1 MKHLR
6 SYRAIV
12 VIAMMLIG
20 WLPSLASHFEVN
32 GIYYNIINSSKV
44 EVTFQGYSYDSYSNE
59 YVGDVFIPSTVNYN
73 GVTYK
78 VTRIGNSAFSGC
90 SGLTSVV
97 IGNSVTSIEDLAF
110 RDCSGLTSVVIV
122 NSVKSIRAGAF
133 DGCSGLTSV
142 TIGNSVTSI
151 GSGAFYGC
159 SGLTNVIWNVI
170 KCSDFDYKKNPF
182 YSCSNITSFTFGDK
196 VEYIPAYL
204 CDGMKKLTSIE
215 IPNSVT
221 SIGDHAFN
229 YCESLTSV
237 VIGNS
242 VTSIGEYAFHDCESL
257 KSLVIGN
264 SVTSIG
270 GCAFEG
276 CRSLTSIDIPN
287 SVTSIGDYAFY
298 MTGLKT
304 VVFYCPSV
312 SLGSLARNSN
322 LDLVFLGGEI
332 KEVGPEFPSSNYITF
347 YVSPSKVEIFR
358 QKFKGYTVKELT
370 TEQIAKYCD
379 SEKLSNEHDVEKSGT
394 VSFSGSGSGTE
405 SDPFLIFN
413 PVQLNDVRNSVGHSG
428 VYYKLMS
435 DIDMTEWIAENNPQ
449 QGWQPI
455 GNLSSMFKGTFIG
468 NGKKITG
475 LTVNRSTTDYVG
487 FFGYVHSAK
496 ITDLT
501 IEGNIVGNNDTG
513 GIFGKANVSEI
524 DNCRFIGDIK
534 GAARVGGIVGYSVL
548 SNINNAHFS
557 GNITAEGVFSGG
569 VIGRADIK
577 PVDSIVITDGCV
589 TGTFN
594 ANIKISN
601 VSATCD
607 ITSSHNCVGGIVG
620 YLYTCGIVAD
630 KDTGKYYVVYNVST
644 SLELTN
650 ATHNGSIKGNS
661 CVGGIIGKSQ
671 IGDNTQ
677 SVLNDGN
684 ISASVSFDGCQHI
697 GNISGNSFIGGV
709 IGKNQ
714 HWYDYSQNTT
724 SLSNCSSIG
733 DISGAAESVGG
744 LIGGCAKA
752 SAKSNL
758 EVSNSFAQG
767 NIDSKGNYIGGL
779 IGEVAGG
786 TNSISNCYA
795 LGNINTTGQFSG
807 GLFGTIW
814 GVTNSIKDCYFSG
827 AIYGIHCVGGLAG
840 HAKSTSIVSS
850 YSNASSINGNTQVGG
865 IVGFLGDGSSI
876 ESCISAN
883 EKVNASKDEVGRV
896 YGATSGGATLG
907 TMNTAKENKGLATMI
922 VNKNG
927 IQQLLEDGPQ
937 HGTNVGRSTLK
948 LKSTY
953 QGLGWDF
960 TTNWTNQETE
970 SYPYKQTQTAP
981 PVLTSKALSG
991 ATVISGKSVNGGIV
1005 YVVVGD
1011 KTYTAQVQNNAWSV
1025 NVEPLTSGEIV
1036 TAYAKATDLA
1046 ESYRVYQ
1053 TVGFKGDGTESDPY
1067 QIYTAQELANVNSSG
1082 YYMLMNDIDLT
1093 EWINKNSPSKG
1104 WIPLGRNGNVMSHL
1118 LGNNHTISGLW
1129 CNTDEDYTALIAM
1142 AESISIKDLTVET
1155 ISGKSVKGGNY
1166 TAVIIGKANDCIMEN
1181 CHVVGSVIGKDYLG
1195 GMVGFVANGTI
1206 GNCSSEISIQ
1216 GANYIG
1222 GIAGDASGVMYSC
1235 SSISDITGNNHL
1247 GGIFGA
1253 TSSPS
1258 IKDCRAECT
1267 ISGSSDVSSFAGG
1280 IAGSSSAEISTC
1292 YASGSISQTTTSE
1305 SCYVG
1310 GIVGYNNATI
1320 KDCYSSVQLSSSQYA
1335 AGIAGYNTGVVDKCY
1350 ALGDVSAVLYGA
1362 GIVGYNDGGLAVVTN
1377 CIAANNVL
1385 EVSSEKG
1392 IAMRVIGGIKNGAPT
1407 PDTNNYALGTMVV
1420 SVNGIPQK
1428 IYDDVL
1434 HGMSKTQAVLM
1445 QGATYSALGWD
1456 MSSVWG
1462 INENIDYPYLQIFKS
1477 TEIVPITSLTLDKA
1491 EATVKL
1497 AETIQLIA
1505 TLLPSDAT
1513 NTTLQWE
1520 SSDNKIATVSES
1532 GVVTAI
1538 AVGEAT
1544 ITATTTDGSN
1554 LQAKCK
1560 ITVVDPNADQPW
1572 ETNYMLIP
1580 ETEAFCGTSIKLPI
1594 ELVNEDE
1601 IISFQCDLY
1610 LPDGITIT
1618 DVDGKY
1624 DITLNNSRNSDFM
1637 LNYNKLSDGTLRIIG
1652 ISFTSTPIKG
1662 NSGELINI
1670 GLDISSDCSGEYT
1683 IEVKDIIM
1691 SDINGKEIVA
1701 SDIIG
1706 SLNVIDYILGDANGD
1721 GKVNIVDASAVI
1733 NYVLGKSPAKF
1744 VIKAA
1749 DVNCSGSVN
1758 IADASGIINIV
1769 LGKATSNAPAVL
1781 NSNSLD
1787 DCLIAE
1793 GVDVNKLSLALVN
1806 NNQFTSFQFDLKVEN
1821 NVELKNI
1828 LPSVR
1833 LADSHKIFFNKIS
1846 DQTYRIACV
1855 SMSNETI
1862 DRECS
1867 NLMDLIFENS
1877 DNTRIEIDNIIFSTP
1892 NAVEYLMESIAVD
1905 MPETN
1910 SIDNVYTQ
1918 TDIYIKGKSVVVESP
1933 CDCVTSITSLTGV
1946 VQRMETS
1953 AGINFYNLESGFYIV
1968 SSNNITKKIII
1979 K

>member
-1 MKHLR
+1 MH
-6 SYRAIV
+6 
-12 VIAMMLIG
+12 
-20 WLPSLASHFEVN
+20 
-32 GIYYNIINSSKV
+32 
-44 EVTFQGYSYDSYSNE
+44 YD
-59 YVGDVFIPSTVNYN
+59 
-73 GVTYK
+73 
-78 VTRIGNSAFSGC
+78 
-90 SGLTSVV
+90 
-97 IGNSVTSIEDLAF
+97 
-110 RDCSGLTSVVIV
+110 
-122 NSVKSIRAGAF
+122 
-133 DGCSGLTSV
+133 
-142 TIGNSVTSI
+142 
-151 GSGAFYGC
+151 
-159 SGLTNVIWNVI
+159 
-170 KCSDFDYKKNPF
+170 
-182 YSCSNITSFTFGDK
+182 
-196 VEYIPAYL
+196 
-204 CDGMKKLTSIE
+204 
-215 IPNSVT
+215 
-221 SIGDHAFN
+221 
-229 YCESLTSV
+229 
-237 VIGNS
+237 
-242 VTSIGEYAFHDCESL
+242 
-257 KSLVIGN
+257 
-264 SVTSIG
+264 
-270 GCAFEG
+270 
-276 CRSLTSIDIPN
+276 
-287 SVTSIGDYAFY
+287 
-298 MTGLKT
+298 
-304 VVFYCPSV
+304 
-312 SLGSLARNSN
+312 
-322 LDLVFLGGEI
+322 
-332 KEVGPEFPSSNYITF
+332 FPSSKYITF

-358 QKFKGYTVKELT
+358 QKFNGYTVKEIT
-370 TEQIAKYCD
+370 TEQIAMYCN
-379 SEKLSNEHDVEKSGT
+379 SEKVSNEYDVEKSGT

-413 PVQLNDVRNSVGHSG
+413 PVQLNDVRHSVGHSG

-475 LTVNRSTTDYVG
+475 LTVNRATTDYVG

-501 IEGNIVGNNDTG
+501 IEGNIVGNHDTG

-524 DNCRFIGDIK
+524 DNCRFIGNVK
-534 GAARVGGIVGYSVL
+534 GNGRVGGVVGYSVL

-557 GNITAEGVFSGG
+557 GEITGG
-569 VIGRADIK
+569 WQCGGIIGRADIK
-577 PVDSIVITDGCV
+577 PVDSVLFTDGCV
-589 TGTFN
+589 YGDFN

-607 ITSSHNCVGGIVG
+607 ITSASDCIGGVVG
-620 YLYTCGIVAD
+620 YLYTSGTVAD
-630 KDTGKYYVVYNVST
+630 KDTGKYYAVYNVST
-644 SLELTN
+644 SSELTN

-671 IGDNTQ
+671 IGDNSQ
-677 SVLNDGN
+677 SVLNDGD
-684 ISASVSFDGCQHI
+684 ISVSVSFDGCQHI
-697 GNISGNSFIGGV
+697 GNISGNECAGGV
-709 IGKNQ
+709 IGKNE
-714 HWYDYSQNTT
+714 HLYDYSQNTT

-733 DISGAAESVGG
+733 DIVSYSGYTAG
-744 LIGGCAKA
+744 LIGNAVA
-752 SAKSNL
+752 SAISNM
-758 EVSNSFAQG
+758 EV
-767 NIDSKGNYIGGL
+767 
-779 IGEVAGG
+779 
-786 TNSISNCYA
+786 SNCYA
-795 LGNINTTGQFSG
+795 LCNINSTGNYSG
-807 GLFGTIW
+807 GLLGSVE
-814 GVTNSIKDCYFSG
+814 GGTNSVSDCYFSG
-827 AIYGIHCVGGLAG
+827 AIYGKEYVGGLAG
-840 HAKSTSIVSS
+840 QANSLSIVTS
-850 YSNASSINGNTQVGG
+850 YSNASSINGDSHVGG
-865 IVGFLGDGSSI
+865 IVGFVGDDSSI
-876 ESCISAN
+876 KSCISAN
-883 EKVNASKDEVGRV
+883 EKVNATNDAVGRV
-896 YGATSGGATLG
+896 YGSISGSATIGET
-907 TMNTAKENKGLATMI
+907 NTADENKGLATMI

-960 TTNWTNQETE
+960 TSNWTNQETE

-981 PVLTSKALSG
+981 PVLTSKASSG
-991 ATVISGKSVNGGIV
+991 ATFISGKSVNGGIV
-1005 YVVVGD
+1005 YVLAGD
-1011 KTYTAQVQNNAWSV
+1011 KSYTAQVQNNAWSV
-1025 NVEPLTSGEIV
+1025 TVEPLTSGEIV

-1053 TVGFKGDGTESDPY
+1053 TVGFKGAGTESDPY
-1067 QIYTAQELANVNSSG
+1067 QIYTAQELANVNGTG

-1142 AESISIKDLTVET
+1142 AESISIKDLTVKAV
-1155 ISGKSVKGGNY
+1155 SGKSIKGGNY

-1195 GMVGFVANGTI
+1195 GMVGFVADGTI

-1247 GGIFGA
+1247 GGILGA
-1253 TSSPS
+1253 TSSPY
-1258 IKDCRAECT
+1258 IKDCRAVCT

-1420 SVNGIPQK
+1420 SVNGITQK

-1434 HGMSKTQAVLM
+1434 HGMSKTQTTLM
-1445 QGATYSALGWD
+1445 QSATYSALGWD

-1491 EATVKL
+1491 EATVNL
-1497 AETIQLIA
+1497 AETIQLTA
-1505 TLLPSDAT
+1505 TLLPSNAT

-1538 AVGEAT
+1538 ALGEAT

-1560 ITVVDPNADQPW
+1560 ITVVDPNADQPS

-1749 DVNCSGSVN
+1749 DVNGSGSVN

-1769 LGKATSNAPAVL
+1769 LGKATNNAPAVL

-1787 DCLIAE
+1787 DCLIGE

-1862 DRECS
+1862 DGECS

>member
-1 MKHLR
+1 MKRLKFH
-6 SYRAIV
+6 RAIV
-12 VIAMMLIG
+12 AIAMMLIG
-20 WLPSLASHFEVN
+20 WLPSLAHDFEVN
-32 GIYYNIINSSKV
+32 GIYYSYVDKLVAKTV
-44 EVTFQGYSYDSYSNE
+44 EVTYKGDSFDSFLNE
-59 YVGDVFIPSTVNYN
+59 YTGNVNIPET
-73 GVTYK
+73 VTYSGVK
-78 VTRIGNSAFSGC
+78 YSVISIGDDAFASCDNLTSVTIGNSVKSIDFRAFGGCDGLTSVTVPNSVTSIGNSAFSCC
-90 SGLTSVV
+90 SGLTSVT
-97 IGNSVTSIEDLAF
+97 IGNSVTSIGSSAF
-110 RDCSGLTSVVIV
+110 YECDNLTSVTFG
-122 NSVKSIRAGAF
+122 NSVTSIGDSAF
-133 DGCSGLTSV
+133 SCCYGLTSV

-151 GSGAFYGC
+151 GSGAFYHC
-159 SGLTNVIWNVI
+159 V
-170 KCSDFDYKKNPF
+170 D
-182 YSCSNITSFTFGDK
+182 
-196 VEYIPAYL
+196 
-204 CDGMKKLTSIE
+204 LTSVR
-215 IPNSVT
+215 IPDSVT
-221 SIGDHAFN
+221 SIGSDAFYECVN
-229 YCESLTSV
+229 LTSV
-237 VIGNS
+237 IIGKS
-242 VTSIGEYAFHDCESL
+242 VTTIGMNAFRNC
-257 KSLVIGN
+257 K
-264 SVTSIG
+264 
-270 GCAFEG
+270 C
-276 CRSLTSIDIPN
+276 
-287 SVTSIGDYAFY
+287 
-298 MTGLKT
+298 LKT
-304 VVFYCPSV
+304 VEFYCPSV
-312 SLGSLARNSN
+312 SLASYSFKTSSTLN
-322 LDLVFLGGEI
+322 LFFFGGEI
-332 KEVGPEFPSSNYITF
+332 KTLSRYDVFETKLSPTFFVSS
-347 YVSPSKVEIFR
+347 PKVETFR
-358 QKFKGYTVKELT
+358 QKLNNYTCTIKELT
-370 TEQIAKYCD
+370 AEEVAKYCD
-379 SEKLSNEHDVEKSGT
+379 SEKLTNESDEEKTGT

-475 LTVNRSTTDYVG
+475 LTINRSTTDYVG

-501 IEGNIVGNNDTG
+501 IEGNIVGNYDTG

-524 DNCRFIGDIK
+524 DNCRFIGNVK
-534 GAARVGGIVGYSVL
+534 GNGNVGGVVGYSIL
-548 SNINNAHFS
+548 SNINNTHFS
-557 GNITAEGVFSGG
+557 GKITGSGKCGG

-577 PVDSIVITDGCV
+577 PVDSIVITDGCL

-601 VSATCD
+601 VSANCD
-607 ITSSHNCVGGIVG
+607 ITSSGDCVGGVVG
-620 YLYTCGIVAD
+620 YLYTSSIVIE
-630 KDTGKYYVVYNVST
+630 KDTGKLYFNYNVST
-644 SLELTN
+644 SIKLTN
-650 ATHNGSIKGNS
+650 AIHKGSINGNS
-661 CVGGIIGKSQ
+661 CLGGIIGKSQ
-671 IGDNTQ
+671 LGDTSKSALDN
-677 SVLNDGN
+677 GN

-697 GNISGNSFIGGV
+697 GNISGGYEFIGGV

-714 HWYDYSQNTT
+714 HTYEQNST
-724 SLSNCSSIG
+724 SLSNCFSIG
-733 DISGAAESVGG
+733 DIVSPTGRGAG
-744 LIGGCAKA
+744 LIGGCVNY
-752 SAKSNL
+752 SGVISNI
-758 EVSNSFAQG
+758 EVNNCYAQG
-767 NIDSKGNYIGGL
+767 NINSNGNYTGGL
-779 IGEVAGG
+779 IGSFEGG
-786 TNSISNCYA
+786 TNSVSNCYA

-814 GVTNSIKDCYFSG
+814 GDTNSISDCYFSG
-827 AIYGIHCVGGLAG
+827 TIYGTHCVGGLAG
-840 HAKSTSIVSS
+840 HAKSTSIVTS
-850 YSNASSINGNTQVGG
+850 YSNASSISGDTQVGG

-876 ESCISAN
+876 KSCISAN

-927 IQQLLEDGPQ
+927 VQQLLEDGPQ

-981 PVLTSKALSG
+981 PVLTSKASSG

-1011 KTYTAQVQNNAWSV
+1011 KTYTAQVQNNTWSV
-1025 NVEPLTSGEIV
+1025 TVEPLTSGEIV
-1036 TAYAKATDLA
+1036 TAYAKATDFA

-1053 TVGFKGDGTESDPY
+1053 TVEFKGAGTESDPY
-1067 QIYTAQELANVNSSG
+1067 QIYTAQELANVNGTG

-1142 AESISIKDLTVET
+1142 AESISIKDLTVKAV
-1155 ISGKSVKGGNY
+1155 SGKSIKGGNY
-1166 TAVIIGKANDCIMEN
+1166 TAVIIGKANDCVLEN
-1181 CHVVGSVIGKDYLG
+1181 CHVVGSVIGNDYLG
-1195 GMVGFVANGTI
+1195 GLAGYVASGSI
-1206 GNCSSEISIQ
+1206 GNCSSEITIE
-1216 GANYIG
+1216 GGKNLG
-1222 GIAGDASGVMYSC
+1222 GILGDTSAKIYSC
-1235 SSISDITGNNHL
+1235 SSISNITGNKFL
-1247 GGIFGA
+1247 GGILGQ
-1253 TSSPS
+1253 TSSPYV
-1258 IKDCRAECT
+1258 KECRAVCT
-1267 ISGSSDVSSFAGG
+1267 ILGSADDWSFAGG
-1280 IAGSSSAEISTC
+1280 ITGASTAEISTC
-1292 YASGSISQTTTSE
+1292 YASGNINLSITSGGT

-1310 GIVGYNNATI
+1310 GITGENKKTV
-1320 KDCYSSVQLSSSQYA
+1320 KDCYSTVELSSSQYA
-1335 AGIAGYNTGVVDKCY
+1335 AGIVGYNSGVVDKCY
-1350 ALGDVSAVLYGA
+1350 SSGDISAVHYGA
-1362 GIVGYNDGGLAVVTN
+1362 GIVGYNDGESAVVTN
-1377 CIAANNVL
+1377 CIAANNVIS
-1385 EVSSEKG
+1385 VSSEKG
-1392 IAMRVIGGIKNGAPT
+1392 IAMRVIGGFKNGAPT
-1407 PDTNNYALGTMVV
+1407 PDTSNYALGTMAV

-1462 INENIDYPYLQIFKS
+1462 INENMDYPYLQIFKS

-1491 EATVKL
+1491 EATVNL
-1497 AETIQLIA
+1497 AETIQLTA

-1538 AVGEAT
+1538 ALGEAT

-1560 ITVVDPNADQPW
+1560 ITVVDPNADQPS

-1618 DVDGKY
+1618 DVGGKY

-1683 IEVKDIIM
+1683 IEVRDIIM

-1701 SDIIG
+1701 SDIKG

-1769 LGKATSNAPAVL
+1769 LGKATTNAPAVL

-1862 DRECS
+1862 DGECS

>member
-1 MKHLR
+1 MNARK
-6 SYRAIV
+6 
-12 VIAMMLIG
+12 
-20 WLPSLASHFEVN
+20 
-32 GIYYNIINSSKV
+32 
-44 EVTFQGYSYDSYSNE
+44 D
-59 YVGDVFIPSTVNYN
+59 
-73 GVTYK
+73 
-78 VTRIGNSAFSGC
+78 
-90 SGLTSVV
+90 
-97 IGNSVTSIEDLAF
+97 IE
-110 RDCSGLTSVVIV
+110 
-122 NSVKSIRAGAF
+122 
-133 DGCSGLTSV
+133 
-142 TIGNSVTSI
+142 
-151 GSGAFYGC
+151 
-159 SGLTNVIWNVI
+159 
-170 KCSDFDYKKNPF
+170 
-182 YSCSNITSFTFGDK
+182 
-196 VEYIPAYL
+196 
-204 CDGMKKLTSIE
+204 
-215 IPNSVT
+215 
-221 SIGDHAFN
+221 
-229 YCESLTSV
+229 
-237 VIGNS
+237 
-242 VTSIGEYAFHDCESL
+242 
-257 KSLVIGN
+257 
-264 SVTSIG
+264 
-270 GCAFEG
+270 
-276 CRSLTSIDIPN
+276 
-287 SVTSIGDYAFY
+287 
-298 MTGLKT
+298 
-304 VVFYCPSV
+304 
-312 SLGSLARNSN
+312 
-322 LDLVFLGGEI
+322 
-332 KEVGPEFPSSNYITF
+332 
-347 YVSPSKVEIFR
+347 
-358 QKFKGYTVKELT
+358 
-370 TEQIAKYCD
+370 
-379 SEKLSNEHDVEKSGT
+379 
-394 VSFSGSGSGTE
+394 
-405 SDPFLIFN
+405 
-413 PVQLNDVRNSVGHSG
+413 
-428 VYYKLMS
+428 
-435 DIDMTEWIAENNPQ
+435 
-449 QGWQPI
+449 
-455 GNLSSMFKGTFIG
+455 
-468 NGKKITG
+468 
-475 LTVNRSTTDYVG
+475 
-487 FFGYVHSAK
+487 
-496 ITDLT
+496 
-501 IEGNIVGNNDTG
+501 
-513 GIFGKANVSEI
+513 
-524 DNCRFIGDIK
+524 
-534 GAARVGGIVGYSVL
+534 
-548 SNINNAHFS
+548 
-557 GNITAEGVFSGG
+557 
-569 VIGRADIK
+569 
-577 PVDSIVITDGCV
+577 
-589 TGTFN
+589 
-594 ANIKISN
+594 
-601 VSATCD
+601 
-607 ITSSHNCVGGIVG
+607 
-620 YLYTCGIVAD
+620 
-630 KDTGKYYVVYNVST
+630 
-644 SLELTN
+644 
-650 ATHNGSIKGNS
+650 
-661 CVGGIIGKSQ
+661 
-671 IGDNTQ
+671 
-677 SVLNDGN
+677 
-684 ISASVSFDGCQHI
+684 
-697 GNISGNSFIGGV
+697 
-709 IGKNQ
+709 
-714 HWYDYSQNTT
+714 
-724 SLSNCSSIG
+724 
-733 DISGAAESVGG
+733 
-744 LIGGCAKA
+744 
-752 SAKSNL
+752 
-758 EVSNSFAQG
+758 
-767 NIDSKGNYIGGL
+767 
-779 IGEVAGG
+779 
-786 TNSISNCYA
+786 
-795 LGNINTTGQFSG
+795 
-807 GLFGTIW
+807 
-814 GVTNSIKDCYFSG
+814 
-827 AIYGIHCVGGLAG
+827 
-840 HAKSTSIVSS
+840 
-850 YSNASSINGNTQVGG
+850 
-865 IVGFLGDGSSI
+865 
-876 ESCISAN
+876 
-883 EKVNASKDEVGRV
+883 GRV
-896 YGATSGGATLG
+896 YGATSDGATLG

-927 IQQLLEDGPQ
+927 VQQLLEDGPQ

-953 QGLGWDF
+953 QGLGWNF

-981 PVLTSKALSG
+981 PVLTSKASSG

-1011 KTYTAQVQNNAWSV
+1011 KSYTAQVQNNAWSV
-1025 NVEPLTSGEIV
+1025 TVEPLTSGEIV

-1053 TVGFKGDGTESDPY
+1053 TVEFKGAGTESDPY
-1067 QIYTAQELANVNSSG
+1067 QIYTAQELANVNGTG

-1104 WIPLGRNGNVMSHL
+1104 WIPLGRNGNVISHL

-1235 SSISDITGNNHL
+1235 SSTSDITGNNHL
-1247 GGIFGA
+1247 GGILGA
-1253 TSSPS
+1253 TSSPY

-1377 CIAANNVL
+1377 CIAANNVIS
-1385 EVSSEKG
+1385 VSSEKG

-1407 PDTNNYALGTMVV
+1407 PDTNNYALGTMAV
-1420 SVNGIPQK
+1420 SVNGITQK

-1434 HGMSKTQAVLM
+1434 HGMSKTQATLM
-1445 QGATYSALGWD
+1445 QSATYSALGWD

-1491 EATVKL
+1491 EATVNL
-1497 AETIQLIA
+1497 TETIQLTA

-1544 ITATTTDGSN
+1544 ITATTIDGSN

-1560 ITVVDPNADQPW
+1560 ITVVDPNADQPS

-1749 DVNCSGSVN
+1749 DVNGSGSVN

-1769 LGKATSNAPAVL
+1769 LGKATNNAPAVL

-1787 DCLIAE
+1787 DCLIGE

-1862 DRECS
+1862 NGECS

>member
-1 MKHLR
+1 MKQNIFFR
-6 SYRAIV
+6 VIV
-12 VIAMMLIG
+12 AIAMMLIG
-20 WLPSLASHFEVN
+20 WLPSLAHDFEVEGVFYKKTSDN
-32 GIYYNIINSSKV
+32 TV
-44 EVTFQGYSYDSYSNE
+44 AVTYKGYSYDSYSNE
-59 YVGDVFIPSTVNYN
+59 YSGDIVIPSSVKYN
-73 GVTYK
+73 GVTY
-78 VTRIGNSAFSGC
+78 
-90 SGLTSVV
+90 
-97 IGNSVTSIEDLAF
+97 
-110 RDCSGLTSVVIV
+110 
-122 NSVKSIRAGAF
+122 
-133 DGCSGLTSV
+133 
-142 TIGNSVTSI
+142 SVTSI
-151 GSGAFYGC
+151 GSEAFSYC
-159 SGLTNVIWNVI
+159 AS
-170 KCSDFDYKKNPF
+170 
-182 YSCSNITSFTFGDK
+182 
-196 VEYIPAYL
+196 
-204 CDGMKKLTSIE
+204 LTSIE

-221 SIGDHAFN
+221 SIGNYAF
-229 YCESLTSV
+229 YMCERLMSV

-242 VTSIGEYAFHDCESL
+242 VTSIGMSAFNNCE
-257 KSLVIGN
+257 
-264 SVTSIG
+264 
-270 GCAFEG
+270 
-276 CRSLTSIDIPN
+276 SLTSIEIPN
-287 SVTSIGDYAFY
+287 SVTSIGESAFY
-298 MTGLKT
+298 RCESLTSIEIPNSVTSIGNEAFDNCESLKT

-312 SLGSLARNSN
+312 SLGSWTKRSSN
-322 LDLVFLGGEI
+322 IDLVFLGGEI
-332 KEVGPEFPSSNYITF
+332 KEVHYNFPSSEYITF

-358 QKFKGYTVKELT
+358 QKFNGYTVKELT

-379 SEKLSNEHDVEKSGT
+379 SEKLSNEYDVEKSGT

-501 IEGNIVGNNDTG
+501 IEGNIVGNYDTG

-524 DNCRFIGDIK
+524 DNCRFIGNVK
-534 GAARVGGIVGYSVL
+534 GNGRVGGVVGYSIL
-548 SNINNAHFS
+548 SDINNTHFS
-557 GNITAEGVFSGG
+557 GEITGG
-569 VIGRADIK
+569 WQCGGIIGRADIK
-577 PVDSIVITDGCV
+577 PVDSVLFTDDCV
-589 TGTFN
+589 YGDFN

-607 ITSSHNCVGGIVG
+607 ITSASDCIGGVVG
-620 YLYTCGIVAD
+620 YLYTSGTVAD

-644 SLELTN
+644 SSELTN

-671 IGDNTQ
+671 IGDNSQ
-677 SVLNDGN
+677 SVLNDGD

-697 GNISGNSFIGGV
+697 GNISGKECAGGV
-709 IGKNQ
+709 IGKNE
-714 HWYDYSQNTT
+714 HLYDYSQNTT
-724 SLSNCSSIG
+724 SFSNCSSIG
-733 DISGAAESVGG
+733 DIVSYSGYTAG
-744 LIGGCAKA
+744 LIGNAVA
-752 SAKSNL
+752 SAISNM
-758 EVSNSFAQG
+758 EV
-767 NIDSKGNYIGGL
+767 
-779 IGEVAGG
+779 
-786 TNSISNCYA
+786 SNCYA
-795 LGNINTTGQFSG
+795 LCNINSTGNYSG
-807 GLFGTIW
+807 GLLGSVE
-814 GVTNSIKDCYFSG
+814 GGTNSVSDCYFSG
-827 AIYGIHCVGGLAG
+827 AIYGKEYVGGLAG
-840 HAKSTSIVSS
+840 QAKSTSIVSS
-850 YSNASSINGNTQVGG
+850 YSNASSINGDSHVGG
-865 IVGFLGDGSSI
+865 IVGFVGDDSSI
-876 ESCISAN
+876 KSCISAN
-883 EKVNASKDEVGRV
+883 EKVNATNDAVGRV
-896 YGATSGGATLG
+896 YGSISGSATIGET
-907 TMNTAKENKGLATMI
+907 NTADENKGLATMI

-927 IQQLLEDGPQ
+927 VQQLLEDGPQ

-960 TTNWTNQETE
+960 TSNWTNQETE

-981 PVLTSKALSG
+981 PVLTSIASSG

-1011 KTYTAQVQNNAWSV
+1011 KSYTAQVQNNAWSV
-1025 NVEPLTSGEIV
+1025 TVEPLTSGEIV
-1036 TAYAKATDLA
+1036 IAYAKATDLA

-1067 QIYTAQELANVNSSG
+1067 QIYTAQELANVNGTG

-1166 TAVIIGKANDCIMEN
+1166 TAVIIGKANDCVMEN

-1195 GMVGFVANGTI
+1195 GLIGFVANGTI

-1222 GIAGDASGVMYSC
+1222 GIAGDASVVMYSC
-1235 SSISDITGNNHL
+1235 SSTSDITGNNHL

-1362 GIVGYNDGGLAVVTN
+1362 GIVGYNDGELAVVTN

-1420 SVNGIPQK
+1420 SVNGITQK

-1462 INENIDYPYLQIFKS
+1462 INENIDYPYLKIFKS

-1491 EATVKL
+1491 EATVNL
-1497 AETIQLIA
+1497 AETIQLTA

-1538 AVGEAT
+1538 ALGEAT

-1560 ITVVDPNADQPW
+1560 ITVVDPNADQPS

-1624 DITLNNSRNSDFM
+1624 DITLNNSRKSDFM

-1683 IEVKDIIM
+1683 IEVRDIIM

-1701 SDIIG
+1701 SDIKG

-1749 DVNCSGSVN
+1749 DVNGSGSVN

-1769 LGKATSNAPAVL
+1769 LGKATTNAPAVL

-1787 DCLIAE
+1787 DCLIGE

-1862 DRECS
+1862 DGECS

-1918 TDIYIKGKSVVVESP
+1918 TDIYRKGKSVVVESP